1 MNRASGGLLAAC
13 GSDSVV
19 GGSSRDDS
27 YEEGLPILE
36 MSAPVY
42 VELDV
47 SGFQE
52 SRRQVW
58 GGT

>member
-1 MNRASGGLLAAC
+1 MLQAAAWLLVC
-13 GSDSVV
+13 LDSVV

-27 YEEGLPILE
+27 YKKGLPILE

-42 VELDV
+42 LELDD

-52 SRRQVW
+52 SW
-58 GGT
+58 K